1 MLLLLPQ
8 WVEMNSKGVFKFTHD
23 IFSIFV
29 QKLISCFLKGP
40 MLSNYSRV
48 PNRVRFIIYND
59 FSHDYDLFLTDYDL
73 TWHYSL
79 PIKGGYVYL
88 FRQKISWLRLFD
100 ILHQFSTL
108 EYDKNYERKWK
119 SKKKIWCTIYRNIL
133 EYFLKCCCI
142 KIRMVRQKLFQLI
155 VAIKGETRRGRR
167 TKKSAKIRRKN
178 QFSNGHIEIRPG

>member
-88 FRQKISWLRLFD
+88 FLQKKS
-100 ILHQFSTL
+100 HGYVYSTL
-108 EYDKNYERKWK
+108 EYDKNYEMKW
-119 SKKKIWCTIYRNIL
+119 
-133 EYFLKCCCI
+133 
-142 KIRMVRQKLFQLI
+142 
-155 VAIKGETRRGRR
+155 
-167 TKKSAKIRRKN
+167 
-178 QFSNGHIEIRPG
+178 

>member
-1 MLLLLPQ
+1 
-8 WVEMNSKGVFKFTHD
+8 
-23 IFSIFV
+23 
-29 QKLISCFLKGP
+29 

-79 PIKGGYVYL
+79 PIKVGYVYL
-88 FRQKISWLRLFD
+88 FLQKKS
-100 ILHQFSTL
+100 HGYVYSTL
-108 EYDKNYERKWK
+108 EYDKNYEMKWK
-119 SKKKIWCTIYRNIL
+119 SKKKKIWCTIYRNIL
-133 EYFLKCCCI
+133 EYCCCI

-155 VAIKGETRRGRR
+155 VAIEGETRRGRR

>member
-88 FRQKISWLRLFD
+88 FLQKKS
-100 ILHQFSTL
+100 HGYVYSTL
-108 EYDKNYERKWK
+108 EYDKNYEMKWK
-119 SKKKIWCTIYRNIL
+119 SKKK
-133 EYFLKCCCI
+133 
-142 KIRMVRQKLFQLI
+142 
-155 VAIKGETRRGRR
+155 
-167 TKKSAKIRRKN
+167 KSGVL
-178 QFSNGHIEIRPG
+178 SIEIYWNIS